1 MTSDPLSSLA
11 LTVTFAAAGLYAL
24 YWTIRRA
31 VAHGIR
37 DAASDGQR
45 PDEGH
50 PGPHDLLATE
60 IEELEQH
67 RRDLT

>member
-11 LTVTFAAAGLYAL
+11 LTVTLYAAALYAL

-37 DAASDGQR
+37 DASARG
-45 PDEGH
+45 ET
-50 PGPHDLLATE
+50 PG
-60 IEELEQH
+60 EED
-67 RRDLT
+67 RSAG

>member
-11 LTVTFAAAGLYAL
+11 LTVTLFAAALYAL

-37 DAASDGQR
+37 DTAPTAERPGEGEQRDG
-45 PDEGH
+45 
-50 PGPHDLLATE
+50 
-60 IEELEQH
+60 
-67 RRDLT
+67 

>member
-11 LTVTFAAAGLYAL
+11 LTVTLYGAALYAL

-37 DAASDGQR
+37 DAAPTGEGPGEGEPRDG
-45 PDEGH
+45 
-50 PGPHDLLATE
+50 
-60 IEELEQH
+60 
-67 RRDLT
+67 